1 VIARVR
7 SEQSGFALAELL
19 IASVLMIVVM
29 GTAFEGLRQFE
40 GTSGRN
46 SQQNDAQDRA
56 RNALDLMVRRL
67 RNDASPTMG
76 SPQAIERATPT
87 DLVFQSVDPD
97 PPSAGSQN
105 AHNIMRVRY
114 CLDDSVPSNGKVWF
128 QTQKWNSPTAPNA
141 PSSVSCPD
149 GSWGNSRILVDH
161 VVNDYNQ
168 TRSLWS
174 IDCPSGYS
182 TTQCTTGT
190 DLNMLARVKRL
201 AVTLWVDEKPNKAPS
216 ESRLS
221 TGVFFRNQNARPTAS
236 QNQATAANG
245 HIYANAS
252 ASSDPDADRL
262 YFRWCYFGTATPSAA
277 WCANGSEIAQHT
289 IGIDYV
295 PTPPPAIGSTV
306 NVGLRV
312 EDQGGLVSYDYKQVV
327 FK

>member
-1 VIARVR
+1 VIGRLAH
-7 SEQSGFALAELL
+7 EQRGFALTELL
-19 IASVLMIVVM
+19 IASVLMILVM

-46 SQQNDAQDRA
+46 THQNEAQDRA

-76 SPQAIERATPT
+76 SPQAIERASGT
-87 DLVFQSVDPD
+87 DLVFQSVDAD

-105 AHNIMRVRY
+105 SHNIMRVRY

-128 QTQKWNSPTAPNA
+128 QYQKWTSPTAPSP

-149 GSWGNSRILVDH
+149 TSWGNSRILVDH

-168 TRSLWS
+168 TRPLWT

-182 TTQCTTGT
+182 DTQCAAGT
-190 DLNMLARVKRL
+190 DLSMLARVRRL
-201 AVTLWVDEKPNKAPS
+201 ALSIWVDERPDKAPS

-221 TGVFFRNQNARPTAS
+221 TGVFFRNQNARPVAS
-236 QNQATAANG
+236 MNQATVTNG

-252 ASSDPDADRL
+252 ASSDPDADRM
-262 YFRWCYFGTATPSAA
+262 YFRWCYFGTAVPSST
-277 WCANGSEIAQHT
+277 WCANGSEIGQHT
-289 IGIDYV
+289 ISIDYV
-295 PTPPPAIGSTV
+295 PQPTPAHGSTV
-306 NVGLRV
+306 TIGLRV
-312 EDQGGLVSYDYKQVV
+312 EDQGGLASYDYKQVG
-327 FK
+327 FP